1 MVGAILLVSAL
12 IFGALAGGVVIHRLD
27 TTPTASS
34 QDDQG
39 DQAGD
44 STQGKT
50 KNKHANNGHQDKQE
64 PAESE
69 DKDA

>member
-34 QDDQG
+34 HDEQG
-39 DQAGD
+39 DQTGD
-44 STQGKT
+44 SSQGQT
-50 KNKHANNGHQDKQE
+50 KGKHANNGHQDKQE
-64 PAESE
+64 PTEPE